1 MKAQR
6 EEDAICPCKKACY
19 FPWGKMLLTR
29 LQVTVNQNVF
39 SIQLY
44 TSDLELGCLTED
56 SERPLKNPSLHWPP
70 KGLPGLDE

>member
-1 MKAQR
+1 MPKGKR
-6 EEDAICPCKKACY
+6 TPSVLVKKRVI
-19 FPWGKMLLTR
+19 FHRGKMLLTR

-39 SIQLY
+39 SIQRY